1 MPFRHSKMTPDV
13 YVKEKVYYARLYS
26 KLEPMQFLLNIAE
39 NLAIYNSK

>member
-26 KLEPMQFLLNIAE
+26 KLEPILNIAE